1 MNFETLQ
8 EAYVNAKAIEQ
19 ANKILLT
26 QDEIFRKLKK
36 NKGTSSQKVFEDI
49 NEVMALEKLSD
60 YDNYNDMM
68 PSEQPLGE
76 I

>member
-1 MNFETLQ
+1 M
-8 EAYVNAKAIEQ
+8 NAKAIEQ
-19 ANKILLT
+19 AKKILLT

-36 NKGTSSQKVFEDI
+36 NKGASNEKVFEDI

-60 YDNYNDMM
+60 YDGYNDMM
-68 PSEQPLGE
+68 PLEQPLGE